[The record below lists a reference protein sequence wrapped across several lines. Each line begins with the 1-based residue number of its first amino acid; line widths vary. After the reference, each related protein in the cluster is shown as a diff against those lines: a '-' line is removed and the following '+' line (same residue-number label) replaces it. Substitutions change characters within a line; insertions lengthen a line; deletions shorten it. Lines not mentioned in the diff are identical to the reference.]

1 MSEVNVNYDVVFS
14 PNEPFLEYN
23 KKLFQLYVADYG
35 DKYRKKIHNKLSKTI
50 YIFESTPEEEMDFL
64 MQYLAKISD
73 YEKVRRLSLE
83 YEDYTKVKK
92 RLDLYYKNKFYNY
105 VAKAFDVIG
114 FRKMDELVMLDFES
128 CSTRNQE
135 LLCSKD
141 ISFDIKEDIR
151 LRQEDYIH
159 SCSKLGIEAV
169 TESFKIDRIIRYS
182 KSLARDEYVSLVKF
196 TRWGRRIRK
205 EIVDKSGV
213 NLVIEDL
220 AGILFDNVS
229 SGSLNMFTYGNKHL
243 PICYVPV
250 IRLLESGN
258 LDASLLH
265 ENRHAVEVSENC
277 AGIGISPLK
286 KYILL
291 NEVRNEMNAILD
303 RENMG
308 EDFFFSNGEY
318 ASDYANAYR
327 MLFPFTGDFFTDNRT
342 ILNDIAINNDI
353 FRLEKHFGRDVLLEF
368 DDYLKVINNGF
379 FHDALT
385 LDEAKEKFRKH
396 KQFLKKKDTRG

>member
-1 MSEVNVNYDVVFS
+1 MSEVSINYDVVFS
-14 PNEPFLEYN
+14 PDKPFLDYN

-35 DKYRKKIHNKLSKTI
+35 DRYRKKIHNKLSKTI

-64 MQYLAKISD
+64 MQYLAKVND
-73 YEKVRRLSLE
+73 YEKVSRLSLE
-83 YEDYTKVKK
+83 YEDYVKVKK
-92 RLDLYYKNKFYNY
+92 GLDLYYKNKFYNY
-105 VAKAFDVIG
+105 VAKAFDVVG
-114 FRKMDELVMLDFES
+114 FKKRDELVMLDFES
-128 CSTRNQE
+128 CSTKNQKM
-135 LLCSKD
+135 LCCDKVSSD
-141 ISFDIKEDIR
+141 VREDIR

-169 TESFKIDRIIRYS
+169 TESFKIDKIIKHS
-182 KSLARDEYVSLVKF
+182 LSLAKDEYISLVKF
-196 TRWGRRIRK
+196 TKWGRRIRK

-213 NLVIEDL
+213 NIAIGDL

-229 SGSLNMFTYGNKHL
+229 SGSLNIFTYGNKHL

-250 IRLLESGN
+250 IRLFESGN

-265 ENRHAVEVSENC
+265 ENRHVVEVSENC
-277 AGIGISPLK
+277 SGIGISPLK
-286 KYILL
+286 RYILL

-327 MLFPFTGDFFTDNRT
+327 LLFPFTGDFFTDNRT

-353 FRLEKHFGRDVLLEF
+353 FRLEKLFRRDVLLEF
-368 DDYLKVINNGF
+368 DDYLKVVNNGL
-379 FHDALT
+379 FHDVLI
-385 LDEAKEKFRKH
+385 LDEANEKFRKH
-396 KQFLKKKDTRG
+396 KQFLKRIDKRG